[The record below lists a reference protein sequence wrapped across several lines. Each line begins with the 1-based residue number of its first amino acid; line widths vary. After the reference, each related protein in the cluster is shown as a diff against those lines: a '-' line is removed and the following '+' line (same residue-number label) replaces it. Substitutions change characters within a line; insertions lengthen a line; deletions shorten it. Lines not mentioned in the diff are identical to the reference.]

1 MLTDEKA
8 LQPMEYHRR
17 GAYMEK
23 AGRQNAPK
31 RR

>member
-1 MLTDEKA
+1 MKKVLKPA
-8 LQPMEYHRR
+8 EYLRR

>member
-1 MLTDEKA
+1 MKKPLRRV
-8 LQPMEYHRR
+8 EYLRR

>member
-1 MLTDEKA
+1 MLTDKTA
-8 LQPMEYHRR
+8 VLSREYLRR

-31 RR
+31 MR